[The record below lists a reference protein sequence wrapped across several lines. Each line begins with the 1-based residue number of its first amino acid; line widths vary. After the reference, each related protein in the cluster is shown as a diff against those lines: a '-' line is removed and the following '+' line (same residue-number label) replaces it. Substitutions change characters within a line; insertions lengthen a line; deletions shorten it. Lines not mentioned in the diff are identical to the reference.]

1 MSRDDIARRA
11 HALYWERN
19 INCARVPLVCLSEL
33 FDVELHSQIWQA
45 AVGMHGAGRFRAQ
58 CGLVEGA
65 LMFMGLYYAGHGVS
79 DKDIVVACRRF
90 AEAFTAR
97 FSSLTCRDLRPGGF
111 TKNDPPH
118 LCETLT
124 VDAIDFTAGF
134 LRNHPPLQI
143 CTGPLSPPPSP
154 TV

>member
-1 MSRDDIARRA
+1 
-11 HALYWERN
+11 
-19 INCARVPLVCLSEL
+19 
-33 FDVELHSQIWQA
+33 
-45 AVGMHGAGRFRAQ
+45 
-58 CGLVEGA
+58 
-65 LMFMGLYYAGHGVS
+65 MFMGLYYAGHGVP

-143 CTGPLSPPPSP
+143 CTEPLSPPPSP